1 MAVDINYNEIETLMK
16 AVLDRTTEIVN
27 YAYQYHRESHANV
40 PLREKKPTT
49 RLVFPRF
56 FNRKEDKT
64 TGWTRISEQ
73 ELRFAFVQ
81 AFNEYVCEHKCKY
94 YYSVEPPTADSYKFS
109 ESTNSRRKK
118 IEPKIGEGQS
128 GNFDMVIYDENLK
141 RVCLIEFKCGYVTPQ
156 AINEVKAKLTNKT
169 ELGENAQGY
178 LVYMR
183 KEKASDIKDIEGLQ
197 CKKVTLNIK

>member
-1 MAVDINYNEIETLMK
+1 MSNYNDIETMMEALIE
-16 AVLDRTTEIVN
+16 RTKIIVN
-27 YAYQYHRESHANV
+27 EAYMHHREFHAKT
-40 PLREKKPTT
+40 PLMEGKPSTL
-49 RLVFPRF
+49 LVFPRF
-56 FNRKEDKT
+56 FNSDNDKT

-81 AFNEYVCEHKCKY
+81 AFHEYVCEHKCKY
-94 YYSVEPPTADSYKFS
+94 YYSVEPPTVDSYTFS
-109 ESTNSRRKK
+109 KVEDGKRKK

-128 GNFDMVIYDENLK
+128 GNFDMAIYDENLK